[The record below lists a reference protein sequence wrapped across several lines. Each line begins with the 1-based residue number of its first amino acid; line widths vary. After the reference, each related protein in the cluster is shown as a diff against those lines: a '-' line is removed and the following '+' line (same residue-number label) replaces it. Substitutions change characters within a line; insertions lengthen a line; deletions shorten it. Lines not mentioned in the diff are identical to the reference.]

1 MKTFADQAAIAITNA
16 RLVDA
21 LQHQLEQQ
29 RAIGDV
35 LRAIARSEGL
45 QTVLD
50 EIVETVSI
58 LGRGD
63 NVRMWLVR
71 DGFLHAVANGGWS
84 DGWDYDRAH
93 PHVIDASS
101 ASGRA
106 ALTKEPVHI
115 PDVTADP
122 EYAYDGPVTFRTN
135 LSVPIL
141 LDDEVIGVFGIV
153 HREARPFSQ
162 EVIDLVRTF
171 ADQAAVAIANARLID
186 AVERQLEQQQ
196 AIADMLRAVARLRR
210 PGSGLQRRGR
220 LRHPALPRRLWRG
233 LLEREETFS
242 SSPRSGTAAGALQ
255 YEREHPH
262 RSTVR
267 TAIGRASSRATSCT
281 SPTPTRTPSTP
292 GERQGSWSTAA
303 CSPLR
308 SCSMTS

>member
-1 MKTFADQAAIAITNA
+1 MDEIIEAATRLCHGEYGSLHLLEGNELPALSHSGSSHHWDYDQEHAHVLDRSTMVGRAAVTREVVHIPDIDADPEYAYSGPRTFRVGLGVPILFEDDLIGAMGIIRRSPEPFADEQIELVKTFADQAAIAITNA

-21 LQHQLEQQ
+21 LQRQLEQQ

-63 NVRMWLVR
+63 NVRLWLVR
-71 DGFLHAVANGGWS
+71 DGFLHAVANGGWT

-122 EYAYDGPVTFRTN
+122 EYTYDGPVAFRTN

-141 LDDEVIGVFGIV
+141 LDDDVIGVFGIV
-153 HREARPFSQ
+153 HREAR
-162 EVIDLVRTF
+162 
-171 ADQAAVAIANARLID
+171 AV
-186 AVERQLEQQQ
+186 Q
-196 AIADMLRAVARLRR
+196 
-210 PGSGLQRRGR
+210 PGGTSTSSG
-220 LRHPALPRRLWRG
+220 P
-233 LLEREETFS
+233 
-242 SSPRSGTAAGALQ
+242 
-255 YEREHPH
+255 
-262 RSTVR
+262 
-267 TAIGRASSRATSCT
+267 
-281 SPTPTRTPSTP
+281 SPTRRRSRSRTP
-292 GERQGSWSTAA
+292 G
-303 CSPLR
+303 
-308 SCSMTS
+308 